1 MKWLMKKNYK
11 RLYKR
16 IEKLA
21 ATSTKYG
28 VEYYFLS
35 VRPVNEKQ
43 VEQKR
48 EANISPESFLNAVA
62 GALVDMA
69 SVGGV
74 NVGIVLDV
82 LASKVLSR
90 AAEDKNA
97 NK

>member
-1 MKWLMKKNYK
+1 MKKNYK

-21 ATSTKYG
+21 TTSNKYG

-35 VRPVNEKQ
+35 FRPVNEKQ
-43 VEQKR
+43 MEKKKD
-48 EANISPESFLNAVA
+48 ANISPDLFINDVA
-62 GALVDMA
+62 SAIVDIA
-69 SVGGV
+69 ADGGV
-74 NVGIVLDV
+74 NVGIVLDM

-97 NK
+97 DK

>member
-1 MKWLMKKNYK
+1 MKKNYK

-21 ATSTKYG
+21 TTSKKYG

-62 GALVDMA
+62 GALVDM
-69 SVGGV
+69 SNNG
-74 NVGIVLDV
+74 NVPF
-82 LASKVLSR
+82 SKVLNLLINR
-90 AAEDKNA
+90 VDVIKMERENADK
-97 NK
+97 